1 MSSARILIVDDE
13 PNIRLVLEH
22 TLRHEGYLLDSVNN
36 GAEAL
41 EKIAKAG
48 PAYDLLLLDLQM
60 EPISGLQVLKTAR
73 EQDPHVSIII
83 LTAHGTMDSAVNAL
97 RLNAFDYLFKPAS
110 PAIIRQRVRA
120 GLAERRRVLAQQ
132 RLIKQL
138 DTLRQ
143 TLDEAN
149 LEPEL
154 VVEIDGKD
162 ERFVQS
168 GQLTIDRHRRQ
179 ATLST
184 TPLSLTATEFDL
196 LTCLIDAAPTPLS
209 PRELVQQALGYDCS
223 KQEAGEIVKWH
234 IHQLRRKIE
243 PNPTQPQFI
252 KTIRHRGY
260 LWSGG

>member
-22 TLRHEGYLLDSVNN
+22 TLRNEGYLLDSVTN
-36 GAEAL
+36 GVEAL
-41 EKIAKAG
+41 EKIEKAD
-48 PAYDLLLLDLQM
+48 PPYDLLLLDLQM
-60 EPISGLQVLKTAR
+60 EPVSGLQVLKAAR
-73 EQDPHVSIII
+73 AQDQYVSIII

-110 PAIIRQRVRA
+110 PVIIRQRVRA
-120 GLAERRRVLAQQ
+120 GLAERRQFLAQQ

-149 LEPEL
+149 FEPNL
-154 VVEIDGKD
+154 VVESGEQDN
-162 ERFVQS
+162 RFVQT
-168 GQLTIDRHRRQ
+168 GQLRIDRHRRQ
-179 ATLST
+179 VTLST
-184 TPLSLTATEFDL
+184 MPLSLTATEFDL
-196 LTCLIDAAPTPLS
+196 LNCLIEAAPSPL
-209 PRELVQQALGYDCS
+209 PAIALVQQALGYECS
-223 KQEAGEIVKWH
+223 KQEASEIIKWH

-243 PNPTQPQFI
+243 PNPTQPQYI